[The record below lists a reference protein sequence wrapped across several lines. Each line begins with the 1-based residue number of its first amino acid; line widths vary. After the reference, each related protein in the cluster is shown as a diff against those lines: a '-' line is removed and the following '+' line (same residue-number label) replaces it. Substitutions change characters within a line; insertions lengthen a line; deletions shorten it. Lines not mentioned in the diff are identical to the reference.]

1 MEAAITSSLERSSRS
16 DVATSRTLAA
26 LFDRIHCLRCNASLA
41 DLWLKLGEWR
51 VLEETTSAMN
61 RECRLRGSHSRTVTD
76 RSWPAAATRLSTV
89 NEPFAA
95 HLGKTPKSIPRS
107 HRQAH
112 QLSPDEWKADAI
124 RVCRS

>member
-1 MEAAITSSLERSSRS
+1 MRSRPCREWPLWSRHS
-16 DVATSRTLAA
+16 GALDV
-26 LFDRIHCLRCNASLA
+26 C
-41 DLWLKLGEWR
+41 
-51 VLEETTSAMN
+51 
-61 RECRLRGSHSRTVTD
+61 
-76 RSWPAAATRLSTV
+76 SWPAAATRLSTV